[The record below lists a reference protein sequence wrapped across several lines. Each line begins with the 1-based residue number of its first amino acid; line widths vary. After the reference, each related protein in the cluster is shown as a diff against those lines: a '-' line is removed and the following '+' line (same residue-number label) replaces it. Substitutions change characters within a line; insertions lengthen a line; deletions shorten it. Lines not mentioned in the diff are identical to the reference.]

1 MPGISLGRMRAMARK
16 EAIQLR
22 RDRRSLALAF
32 VVPVLL
38 LLFFGYAITW
48 DVREIRLAVL
58 NEDVG
63 RRGAELVD
71 AFVASRYFRVTEH
84 LARYG
89 DADRRLV
96 GGDVAAVLV
105 IPPTFSRDL
114 AAGRGAAVQLLLDG
128 SDANTATIAL
138 GYADAIVARYSSR
151 VVLQGR
157 SVAPA
162 VSSAAPSPP
171 AAAAVPVVPA
181 VSSAAPPLPVAT
193 AAAPVATASVPA
205 AAPPIAAGAPPVAA
219 GAPPVTAETR
229 VWYNPTLESRNM
241 VVPGLIAVIMSII
254 AATLTSL
261 TIAREWERGTMEQLA
276 STPVH
281 RLEVVF
287 GKLLPYVAIGLFDVA
302 VAVLAAVLVFDVPFR
317 GSLLLLGAMSLLF
330 LLGAL
335 GLGMFIS
342 AALKSQVL
350 ATQVSMVATYFPAL
364 ILSGLIFDIASMPWA
379 LRLVSHVVPAR
390 YFVTVTRGVFLKGVG
405 VEALWAQGLSML
417 VFAAVGIGLATA
429 SFEKRIT
436 R

>member
-1 MPGISLGRMRAMARK
+1 MPGISLGRMLAMARK

-171 AAAAVPVVPA
+171 AAAAVPVAPA

-241 VVPGLIAVIMSII
+241 V
-254 AATLTSL
+254 
-261 TIAREWERGTMEQLA
+261 
-276 STPVH
+276 
-281 RLEVVF
+281 
-287 GKLLPYVAIGLFDVA
+287 
-302 VAVLAAVLVFDVPFR
+302 
-317 GSLLLLGAMSLLF
+317 
-330 LLGAL
+330 
-335 GLGMFIS
+335 
-342 AALKSQVL
+342 
-350 ATQVSMVATYFPAL
+350 
-364 ILSGLIFDIASMPWA
+364 
-379 LRLVSHVVPAR
+379 
-390 YFVTVTRGVFLKGVG
+390 
-405 VEALWAQGLSML
+405 
-417 VFAAVGIGLATA
+417 
-429 SFEKRIT
+429 
-436 R
+436 

>member
-1 MPGISLGRMRAMARK
+1 MPGISLGRMLAMARK

-205 AAPPIAAGAPPVAA
+205 AAPPIAA

>member
-1 MPGISLGRMRAMARK
+1 MPGISLGRMLAMARK

-162 VSSAAPSPP
+162 VSSAAP
-171 AAAAVPVVPA
+171 
-181 VSSAAPPLPVAT
+181 PLPVAT

-205 AAPPIAAGAPPVAA
+205 AAPPVAA

>member
-1 MPGISLGRMRAMARK
+1 MPGISLGRMLAMARK

-157 SVAPA
+157 SVA
-162 VSSAAPSPP
+162 
-171 AAAAVPVVPA
+171 PA